1 MVIPW
6 MGISKYNLRS
16 SSSFNMITI
25 FLGRKSDKKIL
36 KVSKIKIMVSWSHT
50 QIKRISILKKKASIE
65 YQTLKREMCQ
75 FCYNEII
82 F

>member
-25 FLGRKSDKKIL
+25 FLGRKSDKKKIL

-50 QIKRISILKKKASIE
+50 QIKRISILKKKGKYRISD
-65 YQTLKREMCQ
+65 T
-75 FCYNEII
+75 
-82 F
+82 